1 MNKRAK
7 TVSFEVPSST
17 AEIAKVIH
25 TLENFLNSVDCCTEP
40 VGEVTLAASEAV
52 TNAIIHGNKK
62 DVQKKIFITFR
73 KTASE
78 LSVIIEDQ
86 GDGFE
91 PDKIP
96 NPMTPKNRMKTT
108 GRGIYLMKAV
118 VDKVIFNRKKS
129 GMQVKLIKYL
139 N

>member
-1 MNKRAK
+1 MKKNVK

-17 AEIAKVIH
+17 AEIAKVVH
-25 TLENFLNSVDCCTEP
+25 NLESFLVSNNCYDEP
-40 VGEVTLAASEAV
+40 IGEVTLAASEAV

-62 DVQKKIFITFR
+62 DIQKKIFITFQLNS
-73 KTASE
+73 SE
-78 LSVIIEDQ
+78 LRVTIEDQ
-86 GDGFE
+86 GAGFE

-96 NPMTPKNRMKTT
+96 NPMSPDNRMKTT

-139 N
+139 